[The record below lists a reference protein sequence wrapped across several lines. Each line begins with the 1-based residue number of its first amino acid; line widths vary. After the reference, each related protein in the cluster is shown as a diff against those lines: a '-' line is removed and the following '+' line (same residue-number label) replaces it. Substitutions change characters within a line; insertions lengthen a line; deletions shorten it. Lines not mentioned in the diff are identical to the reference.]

1 MRLSNN
7 LEKISSEIYW
17 RVQLV
22 CMKVQVHSSLEPTL
36 EYNQDQ
42 TPLTIKVSY
51 DLFNQLGT
59 YRNFMKFQ
67 ISSSSR

>member
-7 LEKISSEIYW
+7 LEKISSETYW

-42 TPLTIKVSY
+42 IPLTIKVSY
-51 DLFNQLGT
+51 DLFN
-59 YRNFMKFQ
+59 
-67 ISSSSR
+67 